1 MGSLHDW
8 QMKRWSISVIL
19 FGLSGLA
26 ACASSAGPGL
36 GPPANLART
45 ATSSGGGS
53 LGPVLTTSDG
63 GQIFGFDTDQSG
75 TDGVLASIGTTKI
88 SVQTFDSTTGKITR
102 TFGAITGKRVA
113 KGNDYVVDGIFAG
126 DVGLVDYQK
135 AGIPGQTP
143 AKDRYQVLG
152 PVAKQHFTARWKPPI
167 KLFNVLSWAPNQSTK
182 TSVLFGYQ
190 REGSDS
196 PKLLVSDVAKDSFGM
211 VIALDPNQF
220 SLGTQ
225 PQLAQDTVKDRAV
238 MASSPSYGAAG
249 GPPPV
254 LSQIDL
260 KSGKVRAQ
268 FSGVDCPGLERCG
281 YANGIAYDSATG
293 IACTTTELDAGVEFY
308 KVAKQTG
315 FREAMPNGASQLNAG
330 GYVANDPVH
339 QLFLIAQPFSSTS
352 GSGSS
357 IQVYAEN
364 GDFVESID
372 GFDFTDAGFLVIPI
386 RISINPNSRT
396 GWVNGPGGDQLQ
408 EFSY

>member
-1 MGSLHDW
+1 
-8 QMKRWSISVIL
+8 MKRWSIAIIS
-19 FGLSGLA
+19 FALSALT
-26 ACASSAGPGL
+26 ACASSSVNGF
-36 GPPANLART
+36 GPPANLARP

-53 LGPVLTTSDG
+53 LGPVLATSDG
-63 GQIFGFDTDQSG
+63 GQIFGFDIDQSG
-75 TDGVLASIGTTKI
+75 NDGVLASIGATKI
-88 SVQTFDSTTGKITR
+88 SVQTFDTITGKITR

-143 AKDRYQVLG
+143 AKDRYQLLA
-152 PVAKQHFTARWKPPI
+152 PVTKRHFTARWRPPL
-167 KLFNVLSWAPNQSTK
+167 KLFNVLEWAPNQSTR

-196 PKLLVSDVAKDSFGM
+196 PKLLVSDVAKDSFGK

-225 PQLAQDTVKDRAV
+225 PELAQDTVNERAV

-254 LSQIDL
+254 LSEFDL
-260 KSGKVRAQ
+260 KTGKMFSQ
-268 FSGVDCPGLERCG
+268 FSGVDCPGLEGCG
-281 YANGIAYDSATG
+281 YANGIGYDSATG
-293 IACTTTELDAGVEFY
+293 VACTTTELDAGVEFY
-308 KVAKQTG
+308 TVSKQTG
-315 FREAMPNGASQLNAG
+315 FREALPNNASQLSAG

-364 GDFVESID
+364 GDFVESIN

-386 RISINPNSRT
+386 RISISPNSRT
-396 GWVNGPGGDQLQ
+396 GWVNGPGGNQLQ